1 MVGESNVMTLASALV
16 PEEPTAES
24 AKPDRRIL
32 WLVVGHV
39 AIGLLAAFL
48 AGPDVPDGAVL
59 TIVVVGIIFSQVTLT
74 GIWVGLGL
82 NSMGQRVVG
91 FVGCFTYFLLFLW
104 LTEGIHRQSI
114 LTVVVLLAVAT
125 VPLLSAR
132 LCGFSIL
139 PTVSSGALSG
149 RPQFSI
155 FQLLAI
161 TSIVAMMLTLV
172 MQMRTHYPDGF
183 LIFGVQFIFT
193 TVGMLQV
200 YVFLATNRPFVALG
214 VTALAPFALYL
225 IVQLLPVPTDAI
237 AAIGISIT
245 PIVIAISLLIVRSCG
260 YRLVT
265 RPWPHRRTT
274 AMIGVESSS
283 SQVAE

>member
-1 MVGESNVMTLASALV
+1 MTLASALV

-32 WLVVGHV
+32 WLARGHV
-39 AIGLLAAFL
+39 IIGLLLAFL
-48 AGPDVPDGAVL
+48 AGPYPNSDVL
-59 TIVVVGIIFSQVTLT
+59 RIVVLGIIFSHGTLT

-82 NSMGQRVVG
+82 NSMGQRAVG

-104 LTEGIHRQSI
+104 LIGGTDRESI
-114 LTVVVLLAVAT
+114 LNLVVLLAMAT
-125 VPLLSAR
+125 VPLLSVR
-132 LCGFSIL
+132 LCGFSIQH
-139 PTVSSGALSG
+139 TVSSVAVSG

-161 TSIVAMMLTLV
+161 TTVVAMMLALA
-172 MQMRTHYPDGF
+172 MQLRTHFPEAF
-183 LIFGVQFIFT
+183 STFCAQFIVT

-200 YVFLATNRPFVALG
+200 YVFLATNRPFVAVG
-214 VTALAPFALYL
+214 ITAVASIALYL
-225 IVQLLPVPTDAI
+225 ICRFLLVPNDTSVPI
-237 AAIGISIT
+237 SISIT
-245 PIVIAISLLIVRSCG
+245 PIVIALTLLIVRSFG

-265 RPWPHRRTT
+265 RPSLHRRTT

-283 SQVAE
+283 SRVAD